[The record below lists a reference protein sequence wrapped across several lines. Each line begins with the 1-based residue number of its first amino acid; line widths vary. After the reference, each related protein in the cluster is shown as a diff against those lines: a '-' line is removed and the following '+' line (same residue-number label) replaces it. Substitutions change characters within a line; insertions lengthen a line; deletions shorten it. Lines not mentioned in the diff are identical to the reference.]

1 MGSLFAGGGAGD
13 RDYKQ
18 VVRDAIDSIGE
29 DVSLKIDTKDI
40 NTIYLHEATKC
51 LRRSFYDRMDPLDTA
66 QTQFN
71 KVLGGLFRKMKSNA
85 TTGKYDMDGGLVLKG
100 EADMIKDDVILIF
113 RSVDK
118 FPENPM
124 PVDMLYLNACM
135 WLFEKIEG
143 VIVYITPDGKEDS
156 FVANRNQKMFEEVIR
171 RTKVLHDLLE
181 KNKADPKAKP
191 PIIEPSLDCLDC
203 QYYERCYI
211 KKKTG
216 KTITISS
223 LFGKFGKEDTI

>member
-1 MGSLFAGGGAGD
+1 MGPLFAGGGAGD

-18 VVRDAIDSIGE
+18 VVKDAFDSI
-29 DVSLKIDTKDI
+29 DDVVSLKIDTKDI

-51 LRRSFYDRMDPLDTA
+51 LRRSFYDRMDPLETE

-85 TTGKYDMDGGLVLKG
+85 TTGRYDMDAGLVLKG

-156 FVANRNQKMFEEVIR
+156 FVTNRNQKMFEEVVR

-181 KNKADPKAKP
+181 KNNADPKAKP

-216 KTITISS
+216 RTITMGS
-223 LFGKFGKEDTI
+223 LLNQFGKDDTI

>member
-1 MGSLFAGGGAGD
+1 MGPLFAGGGAGD

-18 VVRDAIDSIGE
+18 VVKDAFDSIDE
-29 DVSLKIDTKDI
+29 VVSLKIDTKDTNI
-40 NTIYLHEATKC
+40 IYLHEATKC
-51 LRRSFYDRMDPLDTA
+51 LRRSFYDRIDPLETE

-85 TTGKYDMDGGLVLKG
+85 TVGKYDLDGGLTLKG
-100 EADMIKDDVILIF
+100 QADMIKDDVVLLF
-113 RSVDK
+113 RSIDK
-118 FPENPM
+118 FPENPLA
-124 PVDMLYLNACM
+124 VDMLYLNACM
-135 WLFEKIEG
+135 WLFDKIEG
-143 VIVYITPDGKEDS
+143 IIVYITPDGKEDS
-156 FVANRNQKMFEEVIR
+156 FVTNRNQKMFEEVVR
-171 RTKVLHDLLE
+171 RTKIFHDLLE
-181 KNKADPKAKP
+181 KNNADPKAKP

-216 KTITISS
+216 RTITISS

>member
-1 MGSLFAGGGAGD
+1 MGPLFAGGGAGD

-29 DVSLKIDTKDI
+29 DISLKIDTKDI

-51 LRRSFYDRMDPLDTA
+51 LRRSFYDRMDPLETE

-85 TTGKYDMDGGLVLKG
+85 TVGKYDLNGGLTLKG
-100 EADMIKDDVILIF
+100 QADMIKDDVVLLF
-113 RSVDK
+113 RSIDK
-118 FPENPM
+118 FPENPLA
-124 PVDMLYLNACM
+124 VDMLYLNACM
-135 WLFEKIEG
+135 WLFDKIEG

-156 FVANRNQKMFEEVIR
+156 FVTNRNQKMFEEVVR
-171 RTKVLHDLLE
+171 RTKVFHDLLE
-181 KNKADPKAKP
+181 KNNADPKAKP

-216 KTITISS
+216 KTITMGS
-223 LFGKFGKEDTI
+223 LLNQFGKDDTI

>member
-1 MGSLFAGGGAGD
+1 MGSSDAGD

-29 DVSLKIDTKDI
+29 DVSFKIDTKDI
-40 NTIYLHEATKC
+40 NTIYLYEATKC
-51 LRRSFYDRMDPLDTA
+51 LRRSFYDRTDPIDTE

-71 KVLGGLFRKMKSNA
+71 KVLGGLFRKMKSQSSI
-85 TTGKYDMDGGLVLKG
+85 GKYNMTGGLALKG
-100 EADMIKDDVILIF
+100 QADMIKDDVVLIF

-124 PVDMLYLNACM
+124 PADMLYLNACM

-156 FVANRNQKMFEEVIR
+156 FVTNRNQKMFEEVVR
-171 RTKVLHDLLE
+171 RTKIFHDLLE
-181 KNKADPKAKP
+181 KNNADPKAKP

>member
-1 MGSLFAGGGAGD
+1 MGPLFAGGGAGD

-29 DVSLKIDTKDI
+29 DISLKIDTKDI

-100 EADMIKDDVILIF
+100 EADMIMDDVILIF

-124 PVDMLYLNACM
+124 PADMLYLNACM

-216 KTITISS
+216 KTVTISS

>member
-1 MGSLFAGGGAGD
+1 MGRSDAGD

-29 DVSLKIDTKDI
+29 DISFKIDTKDI
-40 NTIYLHEATKC
+40 NTIYLYEATKC
-51 LRRSFYDRMDPLDTA
+51 LRRSFYDRTDLLETEH
-66 QTQFN
+66 TQFN
-71 KVLGGLFRKMKSNA
+71 KILGGLFRKIKSQS
-85 TTGKYDMDGGLVLKG
+85 TVGEYDMTGGLTLKG
-100 EADMIKDDVILIF
+100 QADMIKDDVVLIF
-113 RSVDK
+113 RSIAK
-118 FPENPM
+118 FPENPI
-124 PVDMLYLNACM
+124 PADMLYINACM
-135 WLFEKIEG
+135 WMFDQIEG
-143 VIVYITPDGKEDS
+143 VIVYITPDGKEES
-156 FVANRNQKMFEEVIR
+156 FVTNRNQKMFEEVVR
-171 RTKVLHDLLE
+171 RTKIFHDLLE
-181 KNKADPKAKP
+181 KNNADPKAKP

>member
-1 MGSLFAGGGAGD
+1 MGRSDAGD

-29 DVSLKIDTKDI
+29 DVSIKIDAK
-40 NTIYLHEATKC
+40 NTNVIYLHETTKC
-51 LRRSFYDRMDPLDTA
+51 LRRSFYDRTDPLETD

-71 KVLGGLFRKMKSNA
+71 KVLGGLFRKMKSHSSMGQYA
-85 TTGKYDMDGGLVLKG
+85 MKEGLTLKG
-100 EADMIKDDVILIF
+100 QVDMIKDDVVLIF
-113 RSVDK
+113 RSVPK

-124 PVDMLYLNACM
+124 PADMLYVNTCM
-135 WLFEKIEG
+135 WMFNKIEG

-156 FVANRNQKMFEEVIR
+156 FVTNRNQKMFESVLIR
-171 RTKVLHDLLE
+171 AKVFHDLLE
-181 KNKADPKAKP
+181 KNIADSKAKP
-191 PIIEPSLDCLDC
+191 PIIEPSHDCLDC

-211 KKKTG
+211 RKKTG

>member
-1 MGSLFAGGGAGD
+1 MGPLFAGGGAGD

-18 VVRDAIDSIGE
+18 VVKDAFDSI
-29 DVSLKIDTKDI
+29 DDVVSLKIDTKDI

-51 LRRSFYDRMDPLDTA
+51 LRRSFYDRMDPLETE

-85 TTGKYDMDGGLVLKG
+85 TTGRYDMDGGLVLKG
-100 EADMIKDDVILIF
+100 DADMIKDDVILIF

-124 PVDMLYLNACM
+124 PADMLYLNACM

-216 KTITISS
+216 RTITMGS
-223 LFGKFGKEDTI
+223 LLNQFGKDDTI